1 MVRKPHSHSPT
12 VHVSRFAAIGL
23 ASLTMSGA
31 AGMSGLVAIIL
42 LGLIIM
48 TVVIVVVCPAV
59 WSKSPMRRSAALSVL
74 DLIGRVVRR

>member
-1 MVRKPHSHSPT
+1 
-12 VHVSRFAAIGL
+12 
-23 ASLTMSGA
+23 MSGA